1 MRLLV
6 RPSSKPRSADPGAN
20 RPAAWRAVPRS
31 PSERPRDPALTE
43 LCHDAVG
50 RLARRREEQR
60 CPLLCPNDLEKEKRP
75 EALGLWPVNL
85 WSGRLD
91 LNQRPLGPEPSAL
104 PNCAT
109 SRIMPISA
117 ERHGL
122 SHDRPKPIATACPY
136 RSPPDCAVPHGMDT
150 LAELRLRTNRL
161 AGDRPPIFASLP
173 CCRSYPP
180 RAHRGVTQRKRTAAR
195 ARDLSSHHALLCT
208 EPAGDLITGRH
219 EAL

>member
-6 RPSSKPRSADPGAN
+6 RPNSKTRSADPGAN

-31 PSERPRDPALTE
+31 PSERLRDPALTE

-50 RLARRREEQR
+50 RLARRREGQR

-109 SRIMPISA
+109 SRIMPALA
-117 ERHGL
+117 EPLGIPRAR
-122 SHDRPKPIATACPY
+122 SRATRDCAPVPIAT
-136 RSPPDCAVPHGMDT
+136 RLPH
-150 LAELRLRTNRL
+150 
-161 AGDRPPIFASLP
+161 AS
-173 CCRSYPP
+173 RHGYFS
-180 RAHRGVTQRKRTAAR
+180 RTALPNQPSR
-195 ARDLSSHHALLCT
+195 RRSTTNLRKPPVPSQLSSS
-208 EPAGDLITGRH
+208 RSS
-219 EAL
+219 

>member
-109 SRIMPISA
+109 SRIMPALA
-117 ERHGL
+117 EPLGIPRAR
-122 SHDRPKPIATACPY
+122 SRATRDCAPVPIAT
-136 RSPPDCAVPHGMDT
+136 RLPH
-150 LAELRLRTNRL
+150 A
-161 AGDRPPIFASLP
+161 
-173 CCRSYPP
+173 P
-180 RAHRGVTQRKRTAAR
+180 RHGYFSRTAPPNQPSR
-195 ARDLSSHHALLCT
+195 RRSTTNLRKPPVLPQLSSSRSSRCHTAQTHSC
-208 EPAGDLITGRH
+208 PSP
-219 EAL
+219 